1 MIAER
6 LRSEANEFVPLF
18 EEQRRRH
25 LADPYPTLAERIK
38 RLDALER
45 AILAHRGD
53 VATAI
58 AADFGKSKDETE
70 FSEIV
75 LTLAELRLARRNLA
89 RWAKPRRV
97 ATPLVVAPATS
108 ERRFEPRGVVL
119 VMGPFNYPFQLA
131 IVPLVAALA
140 AGNRAI
146 VRLSEK
152 VPNTRAVVATI
163 LAEAFAPTEVAC
175 VGGEIAAAQALLDL
189 PFDHFFFTGSSAVGK
204 IVMGAAARHLASV
217 TLELGGKS
225 PAIVHADADVD
236 VAASRIAFGK
246 YANAGQTCI
255 APDYA
260 LVHETVARA
269 FVARAGDAI
278 ARMYGRDP
286 QARKATPDFCRLID
300 DAAFARVTGLV
311 EASLAAGA
319 RIAFGGSSDARER
332 YVEPTILTNVTWDMP
347 IMREE
352 IFGPVLPVVTFASLD
367 DALARIRARPKP
379 LALYTF
385 GATDAANERVLEQT
399 TSGSALVNDTL
410 LQWVNYNLPMGGV
423 GASGQGGYHGFDG
436 FKAFSHERA
445 VMRQSK
451 FTLAPLLA
459 PPFGTVFRVALKA
472 IERLP

>member
-269 FVARAGDAI
+269 FVAREMTKHFEQQIDGTPAEILAALERPVRGEIVLVLAS
-278 ARMYGRDP
+278 AP
-286 QARKATPDFCRLID
+286 PAPAPVATAADV
-300 DAAFARVTGLV
+300 DAAIDAL
-311 EASLAAGA
+311 LAAGMSPSHA
-319 RIAFGGSSDARER
+319 AKELG
-332 YVEPTILTNVTWDMP
+332 LT
-347 IMREE
+347 
-352 IFGPVLPVVTFASLD
+352 
-367 DALARIRARPKP
+367 RA
-379 LALYTF
+379 ALYRRM
-385 GATDAANERVLEQT
+385 AR
-399 TSGSALVNDTL
+399 
-410 LQWVNYNLPMGGV
+410 
-423 GASGQGGYHGFDG
+423 HG
-436 FKAFSHERA
+436 
-445 VMRQSK
+445 
-451 FTLAPLLA
+451 L
-459 PPFGTVFRVALKA
+459 
-472 IERLP
+472 